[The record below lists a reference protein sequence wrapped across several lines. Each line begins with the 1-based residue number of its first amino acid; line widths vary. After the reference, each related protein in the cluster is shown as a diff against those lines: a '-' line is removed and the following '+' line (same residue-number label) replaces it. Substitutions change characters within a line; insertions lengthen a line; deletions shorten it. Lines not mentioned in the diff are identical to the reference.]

1 MYKYISNKIISFLG
15 IVLFRLLLDI
25 NYVEIVNDIFNS
37 SGFYDQM
44 TILSYVI
51 SWIVLLCF
59 IPCVI
64 KLYDSER
71 IFFSNVVSFLFL
83 KSFVPATSLM
93 AFLSM
98 PLEFFCLFLI
108 YWVIFFSAINFT
120 KPFRIFGGISKKDSL
135 FYLYFILIS
144 LLLVITYVSWKYTG
158 FRLNFSL
165 LNVYELRDEESGWNL
180 PGIFK
185 YLLPVADTI
194 LPVLLMYFWNKKNYI
209 IVLVIVLG
217 ILLNFSLG
225 GHKSIIFKLFLCV
238 LGYYFYT
245 SNKIALFSWFFNI
258 ICLFS
263 LIEYRIWGSFFICS
277 FIVRRG
283 LFLPAQINY
292 MYYDFFSIHE
302 KDIFRQ
308 SFLRHFGFVSPYDVP
323 IPKIIGANYMN
334 NPETN
339 VNNGLF
345 SDAYYNLGF
354 IGVFIFPIV
363 IMFFIKTLDLG
374 TRGVATRLLIL
385 PIIVSASILSGAS
398 FMSGLLTNG
407 LLLLLFILFV
417 LPKTS
422 KI

>member
-1 MYKYISNKIISFLG
+1 
-15 IVLFRLLLDI
+15 
-25 NYVEIVNDIFNS
+25 
-37 SGFYDQM
+37 
-44 TILSYVI
+44 
-51 SWIVLLCF
+51 
-59 IPCVI
+59 
-64 KLYDSER
+64 
-71 IFFSNVVSFLFL
+71 
-83 KSFVPATSLM
+83 
-93 AFLSM
+93 
-98 PLEFFCLFLI
+98 
-108 YWVIFFSAINFT
+108 
-120 KPFRIFGGISKKDSL
+120 
-135 FYLYFILIS
+135 
-144 LLLVITYVSWKYTG
+144 
-158 FRLNFSL
+158 
-165 LNVYELRDEESGWNL
+165 
-180 PGIFK
+180 
-185 YLLPVADTI
+185 
-194 LPVLLMYFWNKKNYI
+194 
-209 IVLVIVLG
+209 
-217 ILLNFSLG
+217 
-225 GHKSIIFKLFLCV
+225 
-238 LGYYFYT
+238 
-245 SNKIALFSWFFNI
+245 
-258 ICLFS
+258 
-263 LIEYRIWGSFFICS
+263 
-277 FIVRRG
+277 
-283 LFLPAQINY
+283 